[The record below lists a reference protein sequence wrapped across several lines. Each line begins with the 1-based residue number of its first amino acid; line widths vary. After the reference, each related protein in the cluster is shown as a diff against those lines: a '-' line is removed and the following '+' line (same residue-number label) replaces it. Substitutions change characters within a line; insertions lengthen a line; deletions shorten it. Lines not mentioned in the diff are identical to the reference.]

1 MSQRRRWAL
10 RPEDA
15 RQLKAAS
22 AAQEPQS
29 KPRPKIRK
37 WHLAIVA
44 LAFTGIVTGTTL
56 GIRGCAYRP
65 HAPVLRNEP
74 VFQSSREGLRFNVP
88 DGWIQHTRAD
98 IPPGKVDKER
108 LLVAY
113 RQSEDAP
120 IGADLEVS
128 LIDLPPDADL
138 AAYLAAASHGAARWQ
153 SAGKPE
159 ELSMN
164 GEAALRYVF
173 TASRDRMFK
182 EAVVFRR
189 QERVYFFVGLF
200 AASDKQARQQIRRA
214 IESVTWRH

>member
-1 MSQRRRWAL
+1 
-10 RPEDA
+10 
-15 RQLKAAS
+15 
-22 AAQEPQS
+22 
-29 KPRPKIRK
+29 
-37 WHLAIVA
+37 